1 MSRLAELI
9 EELCPDGV
17 EYRPLGEL
25 GSFFGGLSGKTKSD
39 FVEIEDAR
47 PFVTYREVYS
57 LIEIDRC
64 PQGRV
69 LVLPHEKQ
77 LALCRGDVLFTGS
90 SENADEVGLTAVV
103 TTDFSEPVY
112 LNSFSICL
120 RWYDAT
126 FDSGYAKYL
135 FTSSEVRRQIRR
147 CASGVTRFN
156 LSKKRL
162 EGVSIPVPPLE
173 VQREIARILD
183 QFTTLEAELEA
194 ELEARRTQYEHYR
207 NHLLSMTALKQRCG
221 EIAVRKLGEVGVFHG
236 GLTGKT
242 KADFVDSPDA
252 SAFVTYKE
260 IYSRIEIDSIPVGR
274 VQVADK
280 EKQLALQYGD
290 VLFTG
295 SSENSEEV
303 GMTAVVT
310 SEFSERV
317 YLNSFSICFR
327 WSEELFDPG
336 YAKHM
341 FNSPEIRRE
350 IQRCASG
357 VTRFNLSKKRM
368 EKISVPV
375 PPLEV
380 QHEIMRVLDDFDA
393 LVNDI
398 SSGLPAE
405 IAARRAQ
412 YEHYRDR
419 LLSFPEKA
427 ALHN

>member
-17 EYRPLGEL
+17 EYRPLGEIADL
-25 GSFFGGLSGKTKSD
+25 QRGSGMPKKLFVDEGIPAIHYGHIFMKYGIHTKCAAAYLAP
-39 FVEIEDAR
+39 EDADKLTR
-47 PFVTYREVYS
+47 VYPG
-57 LIEIDRC
+57 D
-64 PQGRV
+64 
-69 LVLPHEKQ
+69 LVV
-77 LALCRGDVLFTGS
+77 ANT
-90 SENADEVGLTAVV
+90 SENLEDVGKGVVWLGEV
-103 TTDFSEPVY
+103 E
-112 LNSFSICL
+112 
-120 RWYDAT
+120 
-126 FDSGYAKYL
+126 
-135 FTSSEVRRQIRR
+135 
-147 CASGVTRFN
+147 GVTGGHATVVRSKTVDSVFLSYFLRTEDFALKKRKYSQGTKVVELSAVN
-156 LSKKRL
+156 LSKID
-162 EGVSIPVPPLE
+162 IPVPPLV
-173 VQREIARILD
+173 VQREIVRILD

-194 ELEARRTQYEHYR
+194 ELEARRAQYEHYR
-207 NHLLSMTALKQRCG
+207 NHLLSMTVLKQRCG
-221 EIAVRKLGEVGVFHG
+221 EIAVRKLGDVGVFHG

-295 SSENSEEV
+295 SSESSEEV

-419 LLSFPEKA
+419 LLSFPEKVVSVSDVS
-427 ALHN
+427 

>member
-17 EYRPLGEL
+17 EYRALGDV
-25 GSFFGGLSGKTKSD
+25 GVFVRGGGLQKAD
-39 FVEIEDAR
+39 FVETGMPCVHYGQIHTCFGISVSEAVTFVSEAQFARLKHADYGDLLIATTSEDDEAVGKATAWLGDGEVAISGDMFYYRHNLEPKYVSYFFASSSFQDQKR
-47 PFVTYREVYS
+47 PY
-57 LIEIDRC
+57 L
-64 PQGRV
+64 
-69 LVLPHEKQ
+69 
-77 LALCRGDVLFTGS
+77 TG
-90 SENADEVGLTAVV
+90 
-103 TTDFSEPVY
+103 
-112 LNSFSICL
+112 
-120 RWYDAT
+120 
-126 FDSGYAKYL
+126 AK
-135 FTSSEVRRQIRR
+135 VRRI
-147 CASGVTRFN
+147 ADKG
-156 LSKKRL
+156 LSRIQ
-162 EGVSIPVPPLE
+162 IPVPPLE

-194 ELEARRTQYEHYR
+194 ELEARRAQYEHYR
-207 NHLLSMTALKQRCG
+207 NHLLSITAMKQRCG
-221 EIAVRKLGEVGVFHG
+221 EIPVRKLGEVGAFYG

-242 KADFVDSPDA
+242 KADFIESPDA

-260 IYSRIEIDSIPVGR
+260 IYSLIEISDIPVGR
-274 VQVADK
+274 VQVADD
-280 EKQLALQYGD
+280 EKQLTLEYGD

-295 SSENSEEV
+295 SSESREEV

-310 SEFSERV
+310 GEFSQPV

-327 WSEELFDPG
+327 WSENLFDPG

-357 VTRFNLSKKRM
+357 VTRFNLSKKRL
-368 EKISVPV
+368 EKIFIPV
-375 PPLEV
+375 PPLEA
-380 QHEIMRVLDDFDA
+380 QREIALILDHFDA
-393 LVNDI
+393 LVNEI

-419 LLSFPEKA
+419 LLSFPEKRVSDRESS
-427 ALHN
+427 

>member
-17 EYRPLGEL
+17 EYRALGDV
-25 GSFFGGLSGKTKSD
+25 GVFVRGGGLQKAD
-39 FVEIEDAR
+39 FVETGMPCVHYGQIHTRFGISVSEAVTFVSEAQFARLKHADYGDLLIATTSEDDEAVGKATAWLGDGEVAISGDMFYYRHNLEPKYVSYFFASSSFQDQKR
-47 PFVTYREVYS
+47 PY
-57 LIEIDRC
+57 L
-64 PQGRV
+64 
-69 LVLPHEKQ
+69 
-77 LALCRGDVLFTGS
+77 TG
-90 SENADEVGLTAVV
+90 
-103 TTDFSEPVY
+103 
-112 LNSFSICL
+112 
-120 RWYDAT
+120 
-126 FDSGYAKYL
+126 AK
-135 FTSSEVRRQIRR
+135 VRRI
-147 CASGVTRFN
+147 ADKG
-156 LSKKRL
+156 LSRIQ
-162 EGVSIPVPPLE
+162 IPVPPLE

-207 NHLLSMTALKQRCG
+207 NHLLSITAMKQRCG
-221 EIAVRKLGEVGVFHG
+221 EIPVRKLGEVGVFYG

-242 KADFVDSPDA
+242 KADFIESPDA

-260 IYSRIEIDSIPVGR
+260 IYCLIEISDIPVGR
-274 VQVADK
+274 VQVADD
-280 EKQLALQYGD
+280 EKQLTLEYGD

-295 SSENSEEV
+295 SSESREEV

-310 SEFSERV
+310 GEFSQPV

-327 WSEELFDPG
+327 WSENLFDPG

-357 VTRFNLSKKRM
+357 VTRFNLSKKRL
-368 EKISVPV
+368 EKIFIPV

-380 QHEIMRVLDDFDA
+380 QHEIALILDRFDA

-398 SSGLPAE
+398 TSGLPAE

-419 LLSFPEKA
+419 LLSFPKKVVSVSDA
-427 ALHN
+427 S